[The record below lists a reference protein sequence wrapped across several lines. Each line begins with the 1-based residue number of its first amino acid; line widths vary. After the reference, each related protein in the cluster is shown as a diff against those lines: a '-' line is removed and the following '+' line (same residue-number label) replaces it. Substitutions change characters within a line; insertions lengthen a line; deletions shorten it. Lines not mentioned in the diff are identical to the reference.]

1 MSKNKESLIIK
12 GYKGIMDLDLRNVD
26 KELHETLIQQHYQD
40 IKLYKKEQTER
51 PKHLRYENT
60 ILRIEKIHR
69 IDYEANLKRKEEQKQ
84 KQFEED
90 KRRIEIYYNSINK

>member
-26 KELHETLIQQHYQD
+26 KELHETLIKQHYQD
-40 IKLYKKEQTER
+40 IKLYKKEQAER

-60 ILRIEKIHR
+60 IVPIKKLHQF
-69 IDYEANLKRKEEQKQ
+69 DYEANLKRKEEFKKKQ
-84 KQFEED
+84 HED
-90 KRRIEIYYNSINK
+90 DKKRMEIYYKSINK

>member
-26 KELHETLIQQHYQD
+26 KELHETLIQQHMED
-40 IKLYKKEQTER
+40 IELYKKEQEER

-60 ILRIEKIHR
+60 VLRIEKIHQ
-69 IDYEANLKRKEEQKQ
+69 IDYIYNLKRKEECKKKQ
-84 KQFEED
+84 DEED
-90 KRRIEIYYNSINK
+90 KKRMEIYYKSINR

>member
-40 IKLYKKEQTER
+40 IKLYKKEQAER

-60 ILRIEKIHR
+60 ILRIEKIHQ
-69 IDYEANLKRKEEQKQ
+69 IDYKPILKRNEEQKQ

-90 KRRIEIYYNSINK
+90 KRRMEIYYNSINK

>member
-12 GYKGIMDLDLRNVD
+12 GYNGIMDLDLSNVD
-26 KELHETLIQQHYQD
+26 KELHKTLIKQHYQD
-40 IKLYKKEQTER
+40 IEIYKKEQAER

-60 ILRIEKIHR
+60 ILYIKKLHQF
-69 IDYEANLKRKEEQKQ
+69 DYEATLKRKEEHTKKQ
-84 KQFEED
+84 NEDD

>member
-1 MSKNKESLIIK
+1 MSKKHESKIIK

-26 KELHETLIQQHYQD
+26 KELHETLIQHHYQD
-40 IKLYKKEQTER
+40 IKLYKKEQAER

-60 ILRIEKIHR
+60 ILRIEKIHQ
-69 IDYEANLKRKEEQKQ
+69 IDYKAILKRKEEQKQ

-90 KRRIEIYYNSINK
+90 KRRMEIYYNSINK